1 MKKILLLLLLL
12 NLTSFACAAENSTR
26 SLTVKVE
33 NLRNAKGVVQFTLYD
48 KEGSLPDEKFTRYL
62 KKQVGQISNGIAS
75 VTFQDLPEGVYAV
88 NILHD
93 ENSDGKIEKGFVMPV
108 EGIGFSNYQAIRMT
122 NRPDFAGASFQ
133 LNNDMEI
140 EVKIIYM

>member
-1 MKKILLLLLLL
+1 MKKNILLLLLLSL
-12 NLTSFACAAENSTR
+12 ISFACAAENSTH
-26 SLTVKVE
+26 SLTVKVD

-62 KKQVGQISNGIAS
+62 KKQIGQIGNGTSS
-75 VTFQDLPEGVYAV
+75 VTFKDLPQGVYAV

-93 ENSDGKIEKGFVMPV
+93 ENSDGKIKKGFVKPV
-108 EGIGFSNYQAIRMT
+108 EGIGFSNYQAIRIT
-122 NRPDFAGASFQ
+122 NRPNFAGASFQ
-133 LNNDMEI
+133 LKTDMEI